1 MTRYFDASAL
11 VKLLVAES
19 ESAALDDHLAAFPA
33 LGATS
38 LVGISET
45 AIATARAGL
54 LAQSRTAVGQENWL
68 LVEGHAI
75 LGLDFTPAIA
85 RLAADLGCTL
95 GLRTLDAIHVATAA
109 AIPAS
114 LLEVVTYD
122 KAMIAACQALNLPVV
137 SPGV

>member
-1 MTRYFDASAL
+1 MVT
-11 VKLLVAES
+11 ES

-33 LGATS
+33 PGATS

-54 LAQSRTAVGQENWL
+54 LAESRTAVGHENWL

-85 RLAADLGCTL
+85 RLAAEYGSTL
-95 GLRTLDAIHVATAA
+95 GLKTLDAIHVATAA

-122 KAMIAACQALNLPVV
+122 EAMVAACRSLNLPVV
-137 SPGV
+137 SPGG